1 MYKIAQ
7 MQVFPGKPDINQEN
21 IINQINQ
28 AKDEWID
35 LVVFPE
41 MAVPGYMLGDK
52 WENDR
57 FVIDCY
63 RKNEEIIEATRW
75 KITAIW
81 GNVLPEFSQD
91 RKWEDGRIRKYNAA
105 FVASDWALVTNWWSG
120 QAIIKTLMP
129 KYREFDDERYFYS
142 TLKLA
147 QERWEDYRDYLEP
160 YDLIIDNI
168 KRKVGVII
176 CEDMWDEDYFAK
188 PTEILKSKWAEL
200 IFNLSSSPFGNWKQW
215 KRDRILEEKSKNIE
229 LIYANN
235 VWIQNN
241 WKNIFVFDGASAIY
255 KNWKKIAQAESF
267 KETGIT
273 LESGIEKDK
282 EEIEKIFESL
292 VYAIR
297 QYFKLIKKEK
307 VVLWLSGWVDSAVV
321 AALMT
326 LALWK
331 ENVITVNMPSR
342 FNSETTKDLA
352 RQQVER
358 LWVKYFT
365 FPIQESVDNTA
376 KEFEKIFSKKIEW
389 LVLENIQA
397 RDRWSRVLAWVSAIY
412 NAVFTNNWNKSEIA
426 QGYATLYWDVNWS
439 ICPIWDL
446 YKTQVW
452 ELARFINTKHPNL
465 ILEEIIDIIPSAELS
480 ENQDVDKG
488 LWDPFNYEYLDKLLY
503 QFVELRKD
511 PIEILEYFRDWLLQE
526 KLNLKNPIENYF
538 ENTLAFITDLEKV
551 YKNLNLFFF
560 KRIQSPPIISI
571 SKRAFWYDLREAV
584 LDNYTLEEY
593 TKLKEEIL
601 TSSSFWA

>member
-7 MQVFPGKPDINQEN
+7 MEVIPGRPDINQQN
-21 IINQINQ
+21 IIDQINL
-28 AKDEWID
+28 AKDEGRD
-35 LVVFPE
+35 LIVFPE

-57 FVIDCY
+57 FVIDSY
-63 RKNEEIIEATRW
+63 RKNEKIIEATRG

-81 GNVLPEFSQD
+81 GNVLPEFSQN
-91 RKWEDGRIRKYNAA
+91 RKGEDGRLRKYNAA
-105 FVASDWALVTNWWSG
+105 FVASNGALITNWGSG
-120 QAIIKTLMP
+120 EAVIKTLMP

-147 QERWEDYRDYLEP
+147 QERGEDYRDYLEP
-160 YDLIIDNI
+160 YELIIDNVR
-168 KRKVGVII
+168 RKVGVII

-188 PTEILKSKWAEL
+188 PTEILKSKGAEL
-200 IFNLSSSPFGNWKQW
+200 IFNLSSSPFGNGKQG
-215 KRDRILEEKSKNIE
+215 KRDRILEEKSKGIE

-235 VWIQNN
+235 VGIQNN
-241 WKNIFVFDGASAIY
+241 GKNIFTFDGASVIY
-255 KNWKKIAQAESF
+255 KNGKKIAQAKSF
-267 KETGIT
+267 EETGIT
-273 LESGIEKDK
+273 LKTGIENEK

-292 VYAIR
+292 VYAIKE
-297 QYFKLIKKEK
+297 YFKLIKKEK
-307 VVLWLSGWVDSAVV
+307 VVLGLSGGVDSAVV

-326 LALWK
+326 LALGK
-331 ENVITVNMPSR
+331 KNVITVNMPSR

-352 RQQVER
+352 KLQAER
-358 LWVKYFT
+358 LGVKYFT

-376 KEFEKIFSKKIEW
+376 GEFEKIFGKKIEG

-397 RDRWSRVLAWVSAIY
+397 RDRGSRVLAGVSAIY
-412 NAVFTNNWNKSEIA
+412 NAVFTNNGNKSEIA
-426 QGYATLYWDVNWS
+426 QGYATLYGDVNGS
-439 ICPIWDL
+439 ICPIGDL

-465 ILEEIIDIIPSAELS
+465 ILEEIINIIPSAELS

-488 LWDPFNYEYLDKLLY
+488 LGDPFNYEYLDKLLY

-511 PIEILEYFRDWLLQE
+511 PVEILEYFRDGVLQE
-526 KLNLKNPIENYF
+526 KLNLDNPVEKYF
-538 ENTLAFITDLEKV
+538 KNTLAFIADLEKV

-560 KRIQSPPIISI
+560 KRIQAPPIISV
-571 SKRAFWYDLREAV
+571 SKRAFGYDLREAV
-584 LDNYTLEEY
+584 LDDYILTQY

-601 TSSSFWA
+601 TNQK

>member
-7 MQVFPGKPDINQEN
+7 MQVFPGRPDINQQN
-21 IINQINQ
+21 IINQINL
-28 AKDEWID
+28 AKDEWIE

-105 FVASDWALVTNWWSG
+105 FVASDWAPVTNWWSG
-120 QAIIKTLMP
+120 QAVIKTLMP

-160 YDLIIDNI
+160 YELIINNI

-241 WKNIFVFDGASAIY
+241 WKNIFVFDGASVIY

-273 LESGIEKDK
+273 LKSGIENEK

-352 RQQVER
+352 REQALR

-376 KEFEKIFSKKIEW
+376 KEFEKIFGKKIEW

-446 YKTQVW
+446 YKTRVW

-465 ILEEIIDIIPSAELS
+465 ILEEIINIIPSAELS
-480 ENQDVDKG
+480 ENQDVDKW

-511 PIEILEYFRDWLLQE
+511 PVEILEYFRDWVLQE
-526 KLNLKNPIENYF
+526 KLNLSNPIEKYF
-538 ENTLAFITDLEKV
+538 ENTLAFIADLEKV

-584 LDNYTLEEY
+584 LDDYTLEEY

-601 TSSSFWA
+601 SNL